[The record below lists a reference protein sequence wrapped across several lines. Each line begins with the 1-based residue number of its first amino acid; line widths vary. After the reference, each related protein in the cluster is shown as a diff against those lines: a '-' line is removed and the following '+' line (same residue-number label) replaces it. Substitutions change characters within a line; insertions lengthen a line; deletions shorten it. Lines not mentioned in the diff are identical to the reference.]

1 MGVRGSSALSQ
12 RNISVLLDF
21 LYEDAESTR
30 GFRVAAFL
38 APLSLAAIFVSFF
51 VFFFRLSFFSKIV
64 SLMLS
69 CGDDS

>member
-30 GFRVAAFL
+30 GFRVAAFR

-51 VFFFRLSFFSKIV
+51 VYYYYYYYFFIAFLFSQRL
-64 SLMLS
+64 
-69 CGDDS
+69 CH